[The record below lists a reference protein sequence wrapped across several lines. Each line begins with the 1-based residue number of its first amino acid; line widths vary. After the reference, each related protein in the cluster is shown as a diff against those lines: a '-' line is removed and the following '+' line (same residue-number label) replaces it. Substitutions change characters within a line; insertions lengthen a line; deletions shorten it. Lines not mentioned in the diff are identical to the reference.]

1 MREEFEHEMP
11 EHVHTATITA
21 DRDFTYGFIQ
31 PGADTFGYT
40 ITDTNADFANF
51 RQTMQ
56 VRCPINVEINK
67 NLINREELVVGAT
80 YKTLIK
86 DDKIYLVDKETNE
99 KILISTEI
107 FTEQKYERLFEM
119 VHAYAEGTPMQKM
132 FFKEFYDMVD
142 RLNKEMEFYNS

>member
-1 MREEFEHEMP
+1 
-11 EHVHTATITA
+11 
-21 DRDFTYGFIQ
+21 
-31 PGADTFGYT
+31 
-40 ITDTNADFANF
+40 
-51 RQTMQ
+51 MQ

-86 DDKIYLVDKETNE
+86 DDKIYLVDKETNK